1 MKYFIVQEEFEY
13 TIFKVTDNLIE
24 DFKIKM
30 EKSIVVEAKDLQ
42 EAINKFEALEKP
54 NDLPF
59 NPVMKKYKEEVKINV
74 VEEDDNRRHSKL
86 KVK

>member
-1 MKYFIVQEEFEY
+1 MKYFIVQQEFEY

-59 NPVMKKYKEEVKINV
+59 NPELKKFREESLAIKGSHVEGRKERIKF
-74 VEEDDNRRHSKL
+74 
-86 KVK
+86 

>member
-1 MKYFIVQEEFEY
+1 MKYFIVQEESEY

-30 EKSIVVEAKDLQ
+30 EKSVVIEAKDLQ

-54 NDLPF
+54 HDLPF
-59 NPVMKKYKEEVKINV
+59 NPAMKKFKEENIIMKGSH
-74 VEEDDNRRHSKL
+74 VEGKKERIKF
-86 KVK
+86 